1 MSSAA
6 PSSHLSS
13 ESDSLTSGSP
23 LIEGVIVK
31 PLKTHRDERGFF
43 REIVRCTDPFFEG
56 ADFAQW
62 SHSRMVKDVVKA
74 WHYHHVQIDWWYV
87 GVGSIHTVLFDNRPE
102 SPTYRQKMSFN
113 MGDATESYPQSIFG
127 SSRVHEVCIKIPP
140 GVLHG
145 LKVLSS
151 EAQLFYITSVV
162 YSPNEEGR
170 FPYNSDTV
178 PHDWGTPALTV
189 ENDRRAFVPTSTR
202 IPIR

>member
-1 MSSAA
+1 
-6 PSSHLSS
+6 
-13 ESDSLTSGSP
+13 
-23 LIEGVIVK
+23 VIVK
-31 PLKTHRDERGFF
+31 PLKTHKDDRGFF

-87 GVGSIHTVLFDNRPE
+87 GVGSIQTVLFDNRPE
-102 SPTYRQKMSFN
+102 SPTYCRKMMFN
-113 MGDATESYPQSIFG
+113 MGDSTQHH
-127 SSRVHEVCIKIPP
+127 SSGNMQEVCVKIPP

-145 LKVLSS
+145 LKVLSD
-151 EAQLFYITSVV
+151 EAQLFYITSVI

-170 FPYNSDTV
+170 FPYNSDIV